1 MVSFDIFIDNYLT
14 SFGLLTHLELT
25 KFEQQVCSTKIDYA
39 NALSLGTN
47 ICKKGSWPLWKAH
60 IKQKS
65 SLTLTVVGW
74 NNNSAIYIA
83 SSESCEPKRFVW
95 CWKKV
100 EIKYIQEQRPNQ
112 FQFYNYNIDFVN
124 TMDQIVT
131 TYLYPHE
138 KIAVVPV
145 CLSGR
150 FRYSRCGGYCI
161 ILTKIKVMSLCL
173 FYFFEDMLSM

>member
-1 MVSFDIFIDNYLT
+1 MHYHWGQRSAKRDR
-14 SFGLLTHLELT
+14 GH
-25 KFEQQVCSTKIDYA
+25 FEKT
-39 NALSLGTN
+39 
-47 ICKKGSWPLWKAH
+47 H

-74 NNNSAIYIA
+74 NDNSAIYIA
-83 SSESCEPKRFVW
+83 SSESCEPKRLVW

-124 TMDQIVT
+124 RMDQNVT

-145 CLSGR
+145 CLCGI
-150 FRYSRCGGYCI
+150 FRYSRCGGIVSY
-161 ILTKIKVMSLCL
+161 
-173 FYFFEDMLSM
+173 